1 MAEEVIDYGG
11 KKNSTWFQN
20 KLRGLS
26 NRYHKYKR
34 FFLWDVHTLLNKIEP
49 DYSKLPKDSMPIL
62 INNFNRL
69 DLLEKQIDWLLSL
82 EDKVSIIIVDNL
94 STYPPLLDFY
104 KKIKHPLVQVVY
116 LNFNSWRK
124 GAEYLGEKKLK
135 DFEKYIITDS
145 DLLPY
150 PDTPKNLVSHIS
162 NLMDKYPEYNHI
174 GTSLEIND
182 IPDKNPMKEKV
193 IRFESDY
200 WTPKTKELNN
210 EVYVAKI
217 DSTFAMYRRS
227 SKVLKTYPALRTK
240 RPYTLKHIDWYLAPS
255 DFSEEYIYYLKSC
268 KSFATWATQLKKD
281 ISTEEKKVVKKDA

>member
-1 MAEEVIDYGG
+1 MAEEVIDYAG
-11 KKNSTWFQN
+11 KQNSSWIQN
-20 KLRGLS
+20 KIRGLK
-26 NRYHKYKR
+26 NRYHVYKR
-34 FFLWDVHTLLNKIEP
+34 YLLWDIHTRINTIEP
-49 DYSKLPKDSMPIL
+49 DYSKLPKDAIPIL

-69 DLLEKQIDWLLSL
+69 DLVKQQIDWLLDL
-82 EDKVSIIIVDNL
+82 DDKVAIIIVDNL

-104 KKIKHPLVQVVY
+104 KKINHPLVQVVY

-124 GAEYLGEKKLK
+124 GAEYIGEKKLK

-145 DLLPY
+145 DLLPFSN
-150 PDTPKNLVSHIS
+150 TPKNLVGHLAE
-162 NLMDKYPEYNHI
+162 LMDKYPQYNHI

-182 IPDKNPMKEKV
+182 LPDKNPMKSKV

-200 WTPKTKELNN
+200 WSPKAQVLNN

-217 DSTFAMYRRS
+217 DSTFAMYRRN
-227 SKVLKTYPALRTK
+227 SKVLLTHPALRTK
-240 RPYTLKHIDWYLAPS
+240 RPFTLKHIDWYLGPE

-281 ISTEEKKVVKKDA
+281 TEVVSDVT

>member
-1 MAEEVIDYGG
+1 
-11 KKNSTWFQN
+11 
-20 KLRGLS
+20 
-26 NRYHKYKR
+26 
-34 FFLWDVHTLLNKIEP
+34 LNQI
-49 DYSKLPKDSMPIL
+49 YSKLPKDSIPIL

-69 DLLEKQIDWLLSL
+69 ELLQKQINWLLTL
-82 EDKVSIIIVDNL
+82 DGKISIIIIDNL
-94 STYPPLLDFY
+94 STYPPLLNYY
-104 KKIKHPLVQVVY
+104 KNIRHPNVQVVN

-135 DFEKYIITDS
+135 DFDKYIITDS

-150 PDTPKNLVSHIS
+150 PNTPKDLVLHLSD
-162 NLMDKYPEYNHI
+162 LMDKYPAFNHI
-174 GTSLEIND
+174 GTSLEIKD

-200 WTPKTKELNN
+200 WPPVAEELNN
-210 EVYVAKI
+210 EVYVGKI

-240 RPYTLKHIDWYLAPS
+240 RPYTLKHIDWYLAPA
-255 DFSEEYIYYLKSC
+255 DFSDEYIYYLKSC

-281 ISTEEKKVVKKDA
+281 VDEVNEMEVSK